1 MMAGISISE
10 HRAFDAIYDP
20 VWKAS
25 SDCSSFVHGSK
36 QSITANSYL
45 PAMEEQRNGNE
56 VSGKARY
63 RFFYKPCSGFFVP
76 ANLKFAPA
84 KRTIEEKREG
94 PSSKTKGC
102 QTDYRDS
109 ETQTDP
115 YSPNYIK
122 PSDSEVLALQK
133 VAFKFGQTIQN
144 SDVEMLERQRE
155 RNIKKARLPLI
166 TDERTLRIQKQEYC
180 KARENEMNAI
190 MQERLRTIER
200 QIMIRD
206 KRNKCLVEERIRKL
220 KIQRSSLD
228 ATKQSFQRSRDI
240 QQIRTQLDYCYRNDY
255 RSPKSLHQKYPHVRS
270 IQYREQDRKSVA
282 LSNDLK
288 LIDSIVRSDSS
299 SKVDEEAS
307 TQSSSRESIRTKNRK
322 EIKRP
327 ATPCI
332 SKQCLDPLSTR
343 EGATILL
350 QRIIRGTCAQKQ
362 LCTKM
367 DDIVFG

>member
-1 MMAGISISE
+1 
-10 HRAFDAIYDP
+10 
-20 VWKAS
+20 
-25 SDCSSFVHGSK
+25 
-36 QSITANSYL
+36 
-45 PAMEEQRNGNE
+45 MEALRNGNE

-84 KRTIEEKREG
+84 KCTIEEKREG

-115 YSPNYIK
+115 YSPNYFK

-133 VAFKFGQTIQN
+133 MTFKFGQTIQN
-144 SDVEMLERQRE
+144 SDVDMLERQRE

-166 TDERTLRIQKQEYC
+166 TDERTLRIHQKFLEEQKKEDC
-180 KARENEMNAI
+180 KAREKEMNAI

-255 RSPKSLHQKYPHVRS
+255 RSPKSLHQKYPHVRP

-282 LSNDLK
+282 LANDLK

-299 SKVDEEAS
+299 SKVEGARFEEAP
-307 TQSSSRESIRTKNRK
+307 THSSSRESIRTKDRK

-332 SKQCLDPLSTR
+332 SKQCLDPLS
-343 EGATILL
+343 
-350 QRIIRGTCAQKQ
+350 
-362 LCTKM
+362 
-367 DDIVFG
+367 